1 MISRHGKVLVE
12 GPQNEAVAIDVEVV
26 PRTGSTPF
34 VTLGNWLV
42 VVLVLFI
49 MLWRWLIIRFQT
61 GSELGQTENT

>member
-12 GPQNEAVAIDVEVV
+12 GPQNEAIAIDVEVE
-26 PRTGSTPF
+26 PRSGSTPF

-49 MLWRWLIIRFQT
+49 MLWRWLKIRFQN
-61 GSELGQTENT
+61 GSEQGQTENI